1 MPFVKVRDISIYYE
15 IGGEGPRLL
24 YISGTGGDLRRTPS
38 IFDSALAEHFEILA
52 FDQRGMGQTDKP
64 DIPYTMADYAAD
76 TDGLMEA
83 VGWERASVMG
93 VSFGGMV
100 APELVMRYPSRVER
114 IVLACTSSGGAGKP
128 SYPLHELQG
137 LSKLE
142 HARRTMEISDMRLDA
157 AWQAANP
164 ERLQSMLEQRMAAN
178 LIGANEPGHEIGARR
193 QIEARRNHDV
203 YDRLPQIKNPVFVCG
218 GRYDG
223 IAPIVNQKAL
233 AEQLPNARMELFEG
247 GHGFHREDPKAYE
260 RIIAFLQGKLDG

>member
-1 MPFVKVRDISIYYE
+1 MPFVKVRDINIYYE

-24 YISGTGGDLRRTPS
+24 YISGTGGDLRRMPS
-38 IFDSALAEHFEILA
+38 IFDSALGERFEILA

-76 TDGLMEA
+76 VDGLMEA

-128 SYPLHELQG
+128 SYPLHELEG
-137 LSKLE
+137 LSQDE
-142 HARRTMEISDMRLDA
+142 RTRRTMEISDMRLDA

-164 ERLQSMLEQRMAAN
+164 ERLQSMLEQRMAGN
-178 LIGANEPGHEIGARR
+178 LIGANEPGHDIGARR

-203 YDRLPQIKNPVFVCG
+203 YDRLPQITNPVFVCG

-223 IAPIVNQKAL
+223 IAPIANQKAL
-233 AEQLPNARMELFEG
+233 VEKLPNAKTELFEG

-260 RIIAFLQGKLDG
+260 RIIAFLQGELD